1 MAYGTES
8 FDNDKG
14 QLKLLEIVDVE
25 SIALARCQGQPS
37 ISSADSPCAE
47 MFWIGDNGMW
57 LKQMNGTIVTPE
69 EPNNNDEM

>member
-8 FDNDKG
+8 FDKDKG

-37 ISSADSPCAE
+37 ISSADTPCAE
-47 MFWIGDNGMW
+47 MFWIGDNGM
-57 LKQMNGTIVTPE
+57 
-69 EPNNNDEM
+69 